1 MRTLGDLFQEFV
13 CFSHDPQG
21 DLRDSQTSLRDRKL
35 PAETR
40 DLGLFRRQPA
50 DLLARVPAR
59 ENTGIAKFA
68 PLGDLGRVD
77 TFLAEI
83 RAALV
88 AEDRVFV
95 AREEVQFLGRG
106 ECSSRPGPA
115 VREVELVLVIGLSSR
130 RADRDELDMIGFS
143 WFSPYIR
150 RWTCSEVL
158 ASSNPDT

>member
-1 MRTLGDLFQEFV
+1 MQ
-13 CFSHDPQG
+13 
-21 DLRDSQTSLRDRKL
+21 
-35 PAETR
+35 TR
-40 DLGLFRRQPA
+40 DLGLFRRQPTN
-50 DLLARVPAR
+50 LLARVPAR

-106 ECSSRPGPA
+106 ECSPGPRA
-115 VREVELVLVIGLSSR
+115 AGAGPGLVLVIGLSSR
-130 RADRDELDMIGFS
+130 RADKVELDMVEVFL
-143 WFSPYIR
+143 
-150 RWTCSEVL
+150 VL
-158 ASSNPDT
+158 ALHQTLDLL